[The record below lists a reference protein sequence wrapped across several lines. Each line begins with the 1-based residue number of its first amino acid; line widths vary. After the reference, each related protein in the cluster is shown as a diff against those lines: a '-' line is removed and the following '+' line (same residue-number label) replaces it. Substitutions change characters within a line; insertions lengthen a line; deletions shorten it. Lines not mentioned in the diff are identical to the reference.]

1 MSRPTRA
8 WQTQRI
14 TPHLNEV
21 GPQSAIESLR
31 SRATFRIGPIP
42 PETCTSVVP
51 EFIPP
56 ESETDY
62 LAGWDRGRKAADEG
76 PLPDEVAREVVQILE
91 AGEGIVRIKGAR

>member
-1 MSRPTRA
+1 M
-8 WQTQRI
+8 
-14 TPHLNEV
+14 
-21 GPQSAIESLR
+21 
-31 SRATFRIGPIP
+31 
-42 PETCTSVVP
+42 VP

-91 AGEGIVRIKGAR
+91 AGEGIVRLKGAR